1 MKLTLRIENID
12 FLPDG
17 GPLEYTVTDRGFEAG
32 RDSAMDWTLPDPH
45 RHVSG
50 RHFEVIFRQGRFW
63 LNDVSTNGTYL
74 FGQSMRL
81 PAAHELMH
89 NDRLQVGHYVIRAV
103 IEDTP
108 QPAQHGSW
116 AAPARPAADPWSIGG
131 DFGAAPA
138 PATPLPPPN
147 RPAQA
152 LPGVYGDGFIDM
164 AGGGAAGAAP
174 MPSSPPFG
182 MPPLHSQ
189 PPQHSQPVHSY
200 PPAPAFAP
208 ELSQP
213 PTPSP
218 LPMPG
223 AVPPPMAAP
232 PRPAVQPFGGMP
244 HAEPFAPVARPAA
257 PMPAAAPAA
266 DAGLGSFLNA
276 ICRGAGLPPGS
287 FDRVEPDRLG
297 EEIGQALRLTTES
310 LMALLGARAAAKQFV
325 KSGSRTMIG
334 GMNNSPLK
342 FKPTAREAME
352 TMYVQRPE
360 SYLSATAALE
370 QGFDDIRRHQTAVYA
385 AMQPALARLLE
396 DLAPESIEE
405 RASGGLVTSKKARA
419 WELFV
424 ERWDAKTHPY
434 ENGMLDL
441 FLAYFAEAYDDAV
454 KKTGG

>member
-12 FLPDG
+12 HLPDG
-17 GPLEYTVTDRGFEAG
+17 GPLEFTVVDRGFEAG
-32 RDSAMDWTLPDPH
+32 RDSAMDWTLPDPS

-50 RHFEVIFRQGRFW
+50 RHFEVLWRHGRFW

-74 FGQSMRL
+74 LGQSMRL
-81 PAAHELMH
+81 PATHELMH
-89 NDRLQVGHYVIRAV
+89 NDRLQVGHYVIRV
-103 IEDTP
+103 LIEETP
-108 QPAQHGSW
+108 QPAAQQGGW
-116 AAPARPAADPWSIGG
+116 APPASQAPDPWAIGS
-131 DFGAAPA
+131 DFGAA

-147 RPAQA
+147 RPATP
-152 LPGVYGDGFIDM
+152 LPGIYGDGYIELSRGE
-164 AGGGAAGAAP
+164 APAPGAAA

-182 MPPLHSQ
+182 MPPAQAQPHSQPHSQ
-189 PPQHSQPVHSY
+189 PP
-200 PPAPAFAP
+200 APA
-208 ELSQP
+208 
-213 PTPSP
+213 P
-218 LPMPG
+218 LPMAG
-223 AVPPPMAAP
+223 AMPQ
-232 PRPAVQPFGGMP
+232 RPVADQGFGGIP
-244 HAEPFAPVARPAA
+244 LPEPFAPVPRPTAG
-257 PMPAAAPAA
+257 PVAAPAA
-266 DAGLGSFLNA
+266 TPPAGADGALAAFLGA
-276 ICRGAGLPPGS
+276 ICRGAGLPAGS
-287 FDRVEPDRLG
+287 FERVDPAQLG

-342 FKPTAREAME
+342 FKPTAREALEAMF
-352 TMYVQRPE
+352 VQRPE

-405 RASGGLVTSKKARA
+405 RVSGGLVTSKKARA
-419 WELFV
+419 WEMFV

-441 FLAYFAEAYDDAV
+441 FLAHFAEAYDDAV